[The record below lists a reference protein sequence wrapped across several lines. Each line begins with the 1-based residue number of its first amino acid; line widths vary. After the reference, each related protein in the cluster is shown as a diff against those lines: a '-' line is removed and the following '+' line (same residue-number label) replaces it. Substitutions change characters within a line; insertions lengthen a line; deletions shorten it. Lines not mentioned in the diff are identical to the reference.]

1 MAVVVVVVVLVVA
14 AIAGVLLA
22 RRGAAR
28 AARRIESTLEGLEVL
43 RRTKA
48 NFYGVASEGK
58 GQTRGLGTLALTRD
72 ELIFVQFVPDRV
84 IRVPRSRIVG
94 ATLAR
99 SFLGKTQSREL
110 LVVSWDNEAAAWDV
124 PDVAS
129 WERDLHR

>member
-14 AIAGVLLA
+14 AVAGMLLA

-28 AARRIESTLEGLEVL
+28 ATRRMESTLEGLDVL

-58 GQTRGLGTLALTRD
+58 GQSRGLGTLALTRD

-99 SFLGKTQSREL
+99 SFLGKTQSRDL

-124 PDVAS
+124 PDVSS